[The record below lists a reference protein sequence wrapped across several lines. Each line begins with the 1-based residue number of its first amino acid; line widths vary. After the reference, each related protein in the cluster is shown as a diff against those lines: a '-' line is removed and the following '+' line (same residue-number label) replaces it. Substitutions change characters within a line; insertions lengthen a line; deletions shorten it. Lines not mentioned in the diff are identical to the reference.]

1 MAFPLVRFFLTLT
14 ISLTLLGYL
23 SAQTPNVSK
32 ILTVR
37 DGLPQSYVSGIFQ
50 DRNGFLWIATLN
62 GLGRYD
68 GRGFT
73 NYRHTSADSSGLSS
87 NIILCLFNAGNDD
100 LLLCYMEGK
109 VDLLNTI
116 TGKVVHLWKDKGF
129 ELLVP
134 EARYFK
140 SLIFNSQGKCW
151 MMAGD
156 GGILRIDLRRKTVR
170 HLSLSDL
177 NLREPVIGIMLLND
191 ELALLTKTHLG
202 LCDSAD
208 RVIKKIPYPFK
219 DIWTLN
225 NDIGNIYPPGMRS
238 NGDWVMMD
246 AAGIKIWNPTNG
258 SFNQI
263 PLPRTGGQGK
273 LIARFDSDGN
283 YFFEYNTGIYILSK
297 NDSLIRWSPASP
309 AVKGIPTSM
318 YIDRSGVLW
327 VGTNGYGL
335 RQYNLA
341 KTGLQAYEN
350 SNSFVS
356 DILSHYPISA
366 TQVSKSFLGRS
377 VPYAS
382 RSATWKDTVWIADV
396 NNRGIDPQLA
406 LFVNS
411 RLAVRTFRDA
421 DAAARKEI
429 RSIRFLSFTKEGVLW
444 GIDQHCRLLKFN
456 TGKGDFRSFPPMDL
470 DPGEEIN
477 GMVPDGDSA
486 FYIST
491 NKSLVRWNLVTGIT
505 DQLISLLPSKD
516 LLSIS
521 NDPDNKDILW
531 IGTLSDGLIRLDKLT
546 KKTQVFSIATGLPNN
561 TIYSILPGNDG
572 LFWCSSNKGIFA
584 FDPKNQTVRSFTS
597 RDGLTDDEFNRY
609 YYMVFPDG
617 NLAFGGP
624 LGYTLFNPSQLQT
637 DEFDPP
643 VVLTGL
649 SVTNLPPLS
658 DPLSVVTELFLRYD
672 QNFITAEFAAMQFDL
687 PEKIQY
693 RHRLTGFDKN
703 WVMTGNDNKASYTG
717 LPPGSYTLLLNASN
731 TSGKWGSRIF
741 RLKITISPPFWKTW
755 WFYTAIAVLTG
766 MAIYLFLSVR
776 IRSIKKAHAQKLQ
789 FEREAVKLHAMA
801 LRARMNPH
809 FIFNC
814 LNSIKA
820 LIQEKQDKKAISYL
834 TTFVTLIRKQL
845 NNTDNEISLQDELE
859 TCRLYLELEAMRFD
873 GRIRWQIHVDD
884 ELLGQVSIPP
894 LTLQPI
900 VENAVVHGLLPREEG
915 GQVRILVYRD
925 GPFVSCEIADNGIG
939 RAAAAVYQQK
949 SSRLHQSKGLHL
961 LEERITV
968 HNRLNAGFSSL
979 QTTDLFGPDGN
990 PSGTR
995 VIIQFNTEL

>member
-1 MAFPLVRFFLTLT
+1 MASRLVSFFITLT
-14 ISLTLLGYL
+14 TCLTLLGHL
-23 SAQTPNVSK
+23 AAQVPDVSRT
-32 ILTVR
+32 ITVR
-37 DGLPQSYVSGIFQ
+37 DGLPQSYVSSVFQ
-50 DRNGFLWIATLN
+50 DRNGFLWISTLN

-73 NYRHTSADSSGLSS
+73 NYRHTSSDTSGLSG
-87 NIILCLFNAGNDD
+87 NIIVRLFDAGNDD
-100 LLLCYMEGK
+100 LLLCYMDGK
-109 VDLLNTI
+109 MDMLNTV
-116 TGKVVHLWKDKGF
+116 TTKVVHLWKSKGF
-129 ELLVP
+129 ELPLS
-134 EARYFK
+134 ETRYFR
-140 SLIFNSQGKCW
+140 SLIRNSQGIWW
-151 MMAGD
+151 MMASD
-156 GGILRIDLRRKTVR
+156 GGVYRIDLPRMTVR
-170 HLSLSDL
+170 HLSLADL
-177 NLREPVIGIMLLND
+177 KLQEPVAGIAFI
-191 ELALLTKTHLG
+191 EGRLALLTQTYLYV
-202 LCDSAD
+202 CDSTD
-208 RVIKKIPYPFK
+208 QIIKKISYPFK
-219 DIWTLN
+219 SIQVFKELT
-225 NDIGNIYPPGMRS
+225 NIHSPDVRA
-238 NGDWVMMD
+238 NGDWIITD
-246 AAGIKIWNPTNG
+246 AGGIKIWNPATG
-258 SFNQI
+258 FFNQVS
-263 PLPRTGGQGK
+263 LPRVHGPGK
-273 LIARFDSDGN
+273 LIAGFDHDDN
-283 YFFEYNTGIYILSK
+283 YFFEYNHGIYILLK
-297 NDSLIRWSPASP
+297 NDSLIRWSPANP
-309 AVKGIPTSM
+309 AAKCILT
-318 YIDRSGVLW
+318 YIYTDRSGVLW

-341 KTGLQAYEN
+341 KTSLQGYKN
-350 SNSFVS
+350 NNSFVS
-356 DILSHYPISA
+356 DILGHYHVSPA
-366 TQVSKSFLGRS
+366 QVGRSFLGKS

-382 RSATWKDTVWIADV
+382 RSATWKDTVWIADI
-396 NNRGIDPQLA
+396 NNKGIDPQLA
-406 LFVNS
+406 FFTND

-421 DAAARKEI
+421 DAAARKEMRGI
-429 RSIRFLSFTKEGVLW
+429 QFLTFTKEGILW
-444 GIDQHCRLLKFN
+444 GIDQHYRLLKFN
-456 TGKGDFRSFPPMDL
+456 VQKLYFQSFPPIEL
-470 DPGEEIN
+470 DSGEEIN
-477 GMVPDGDSA
+477 GMVPDGESA

-491 NKSLVRWNLVTGIT
+491 NKSLVRCDIVKGYTEKLV
-505 DQLISLLPSKD
+505 SLLPSKD

-531 IGTLSDGLIRLDKLT
+531 IGTLSDGLIRMDKIT
-546 KKTQVFSIATGLPNN
+546 KNTQVFSIATGLPNN
-561 TIYSILPGNDG
+561 TIYCILPGNDG

-584 FDPKNQTVRSFTS
+584 FNPKNQTVRSFTS

-609 YYMVFPDG
+609 FYMVLPDG

-624 LGYTLFNPSQLQT
+624 LGYTLVNPSKLVT

-649 SVTNLPPLS
+649 NVINWSPLS
-658 DPLSVVTELFLRYD
+658 YPLSAVTELALRYD

-693 RHRLTGFDKN
+693 RYMLNGFDKN
-703 WVMTGNDNKASYTG
+703 WVMIGNDNKAFYTG

-731 TSGKWGSRIF
+731 TSGKWSSYVR

-755 WFYTAIAVLTG
+755 WFYTVIAVLTG

-776 IRSIKKAHAQKLQ
+776 IRSVKRAHAQKLQ

-845 NNTDNEISLQDELE
+845 NNADNEISLQDELE

-873 GRIRWQIHVDD
+873 GRIGWQIHVED
-884 ELLGQVSIPP
+884 ELLGQALVPP

-915 GQVRILVYRD
+915 GQVRIRVYRD
-925 GPFVSCEIADNGIG
+925 GSFVLCEIEDNGIG
-939 RAAAAVYQQK
+939 RAAAAEYRQK

-968 HNRLNAGFSSL
+968 HNRLNEGASSL
-979 QTTDLFGPDGN
+979 HTTDVVGPDGN
-990 PSGTR
+990 PLGTR
-995 VIIQFNTEL
+995 VIIKFNTEL

>member
-1 MAFPLVRFFLTLT
+1 MAFRLVRFLIALTT
-14 ISLTLLGYL
+14 CLTLLDDL
-23 SAQTPNVSK
+23 AAQTSNVSR
-32 ILTVR
+32 IITVR
-37 DGLPQSYVSGIFQ
+37 DGLPQSYVSGVLQ
-50 DRNGFLWIATLN
+50 DSNGFLWIATLN

-68 GRGFT
+68 GREFT
-73 NYRHTSADSSGLSS
+73 NYRYTSADTPGLSG
-87 NIILCLFNAGNDD
+87 NIILYLCNAGNDD
-100 LLLCYMEGK
+100 LLLCYMDGK
-109 VDLLNTI
+109 MDLLNTI
-116 TGKVVHLWKDKGF
+116 TGKVEHLWKNKGF
-129 ELLVP
+129 EWPVA
-134 EARYFK
+134 ETGYFK
-140 SLIFNSQGKCW
+140 SLIRNSRGICW
-151 MMAGD
+151 MMAAD
-156 GGILRIDLRRKTVR
+156 GGVYRIDLPRRRVR
-170 HLSLSDL
+170 HLSMSDL
-177 NLREPVIGIMLLND
+177 NLREAVAGISLLQD
-191 ELALLTKTHLG
+191 ELAVLTQTHLG
-202 LCDSAD
+202 LCDSAG
-208 RVIKKIPYPFK
+208 RMIKKIPYPFK
-219 DIWTLN
+219 SIRTFRDA
-225 NDIGNIYPPGMRS
+225 GNIYSPAVRTD
-238 NGDWVMMD
+238 GDWIIMD
-246 AAGIKIWNPTNG
+246 AAGIIIWNPATG
-258 SFNQI
+258 FFNQM
-263 PLPRTGGQGK
+263 PLHRAAAPGK
-273 LIARFDSDGN
+273 LIAWFDHDGN
-283 YFFEYNTGIYILSK
+283 YFLEYNTGIYLLSK
-297 NDSLIRWSPASP
+297 NDSLIRWSPAKP

-335 RQYNLA
+335 RQYDLA

-350 SNSFVS
+350 NNSFVS
-356 DILSHYPISA
+356 DILSHYHVPA
-366 TQVSKSFLGRS
+366 TEIERSFLGRS
-377 VPYAS
+377 IPYAS

-396 NNRGIDPQLA
+396 NMRSSDPPLA
-406 LFVNS
+406 IFVNG

-421 DAAARKEI
+421 DAPLRKEI

-444 GIDQHCRLLKFN
+444 GIDQHCRPLKFD
-456 TGKGDFRSFPPMDL
+456 TRKLCFQSFPPMDL

-477 GMVPDGDSA
+477 GMVPDGESV
-486 FYIST
+486 FYVST
-491 NKSLVRWNLVTGIT
+491 NKSLVRWDAIKRNTEKLV
-505 DQLISLLPSKD
+505 SLLPSKD

-531 IGTLSDGLIRLDKLT
+531 IGTLSDGLIRMDKIT
-546 KKTQVFSIATGLPNN
+546 KNTQVFSIATGLPNN
-561 TIYSILPGNDG
+561 TIYCILPGNDG

-584 FDPKNQTVRSFTS
+584 FNPKNQTVRSFTS

-609 YYMVFPDG
+609 YYMAFPDG

-658 DPLSVVTELFLRYD
+658 DPLSVVTELSLRYD

-693 RHRLTGFDKN
+693 RHMLTGFDKN

-717 LPPGSYTLLLNASN
+717 LPSGSYTLLLNASN
-731 TSGKWGSRIF
+731 TSGKWGSRILL
-741 RLKITISPPFWKTW
+741 LKITIFPPFWKTW
-755 WFYTAIAVLTG
+755 WFYTAIAVLILT
-766 MAIYLFLSVR
+766 AIYLFLSVR
-776 IRSIKKAHAQKLQ
+776 IRSIKRAHAQKLQ

-820 LIQEKQDKKAISYL
+820 LIQEKQDKKAINYL

-845 NNTDNEISLQDELE
+845 HNTNNEISLQDELE

-873 GRIRWQIHVDD
+873 GRIGWQIHVDD
-884 ELLGQVSIPP
+884 ELLGQALIPP

-900 VENAVVHGLLPREEG
+900 VENAVVHGLLPREER
-915 GQVRILVYRD
+915 GQVRIRVYRD
-925 GPFVSCEIADNGIG
+925 GPFVSCEIEDNGIG

-968 HNRLNAGFSSL
+968 HNRLNEGCSSL
-979 QTTDLFGPDGN
+979 QTTDLFSSDGS

>member
-1 MAFPLVRFFLTLT
+1 M
-14 ISLTLLGYL
+14 
-23 SAQTPNVSK
+23 
-32 ILTVR
+32 
-37 DGLPQSYVSGIFQ
+37 
-50 DRNGFLWIATLN
+50 
-62 GLGRYD
+62 
-68 GRGFT
+68 
-73 NYRHTSADSSGLSS
+73 
-87 NIILCLFNAGNDD
+87 
-100 LLLCYMEGK
+100 
-109 VDLLNTI
+109 
-116 TGKVVHLWKDKGF
+116 
-129 ELLVP
+129 
-134 EARYFK
+134 
-140 SLIFNSQGKCW
+140 
-151 MMAGD
+151 
-156 GGILRIDLRRKTVR
+156 
-170 HLSLSDL
+170 
-177 NLREPVIGIMLLND
+177 
-191 ELALLTKTHLG
+191 
-202 LCDSAD
+202 
-208 RVIKKIPYPFK
+208 
-219 DIWTLN
+219 
-225 NDIGNIYPPGMRS
+225 
-238 NGDWVMMD
+238 
-246 AAGIKIWNPTNG
+246 
-258 SFNQI
+258 
-263 PLPRTGGQGK
+263 
-273 LIARFDSDGN
+273 
-283 YFFEYNTGIYILSK
+283 LSK

-309 AVKGIPTSM
+309 GVKGIPTSM
-318 YIDRSGVLW
+318 YVDQSGVLW

-335 RQYNLA
+335 RQYDLA

-350 SNSFVS
+350 NNSFVS
-356 DILSHYPISA
+356 DILGHYHVSA
-366 TQVSKSFLGRS
+366 TEIERSFLGRS

-382 RSATWKDTVWIADV
+382 RSVTWKDTVWIADV
-396 NNRGIDPQLA
+396 NRRSVDPPLA
-406 LFVNS
+406 LFING
-411 RLAVRTFRDA
+411 RLVVRNFRDA
-421 DAAARKEI
+421 DAAAKKET
-429 RSIRFLSFTKEGVLW
+429 RSIRFLSVTREGVLW
-444 GIDQHCRLLKFN
+444 GIDQHCRPLKFD
-456 TGKGDFRSFPPMDL
+456 TWKGSFRSFPAMDL

-477 GMVPDGDSA
+477 GMVPDGESA

-491 NKSLVRWNLVTGIT
+491 NKSLVWWDVITGNTEKLVP
-505 DQLISLLPSKD
+505 LLPSKD

-521 NDPDNKDILW
+521 NDPDDKDILW
-531 IGTLSDGLIRLDKLT
+531 IGTLSDGLIRLDKIT

-584 FDPKNQTVRSFTS
+584 FNPKNQTVRSFTS

-658 DPLSVVTELFLRYD
+658 DPLSVVTKLFLRYD

-693 RHRLTGFDKN
+693 RHMLTGFDKN
-703 WVMTGNDNKASYTG
+703 WIITGNDNKASYTG
-717 LPPGSYTLLLNASN
+717 LPSGSYTLLLNASN
-731 TSGKWGSRIF
+731 TSGKWGSRIL
-741 RLKITISPPFWKTW
+741 RLNITISPPFWKTW
-755 WFYTAIAVLTG
+755 WFYTVLAVLTG
-766 MAIYLFLSVR
+766 MAIYFFLNVR
-776 IRSIKKAHAQKLQ
+776 IRSIKKVHAQKLQ

-820 LIQEKQDKKAISYL
+820 LIQEKQDKKAINYL

-845 NNTDNEISLQDELE
+845 NNTNNEISLQDELE

-873 GRIRWQIHVDD
+873 GRIGWEIQVGD
-884 ELLGQVSIPP
+884 ELLGQTLIPP

-915 GQVRILVYRD
+915 GQVRIRVYRD
-925 GPFVSCEIADNGIG
+925 GAFVSCEIEDNGIG

-968 HNRLNAGFSSL
+968 HNRLNEGVSSL
-979 QTTDLFGPDGN
+979 QTTDLFGADGS

-995 VIIQFNTEL
+995 VKIKFNTGL

>member
-1 MAFPLVRFFLTLT
+1 MAPRLVGFFITLT
-14 ISLTLLGYL
+14 IYLILLGDL
-23 SAQTPNVSK
+23 AAQTPNVSR
-32 ILTVR
+32 IVTVR

-50 DRNGFLWIATLN
+50 DSNGFLWIATLN

-73 NYRHTSADSSGLSS
+73 NYRHTSADTSGLSG
-87 NIILCLFNAGNDD
+87 NIILHLFDAGKND
-100 LLLCYMEGK
+100 LLLCYMDGK
-109 VDLLNTI
+109 MDLLNTI
-116 TGKVVHLWKDKGF
+116 TAKVVHLWKNKGF
-129 ELLVP
+129 ELLVS
-134 EARYFK
+134 ETSYFK
-140 SLIFNSQGKCW
+140 SLIRNSLGICW

-156 GGILRIDLRRKTVR
+156 GGIYRIDLPRMTVR
-170 HLSLSDL
+170 HLSPADL
-177 NLREPVIGIMLLND
+177 KLPEPVTGIKLLKD
-191 ELALLTKTHLG
+191 ELVLMTQTHLS
-202 LCDSAD
+202 LCDSAGQI
-208 RVIKKIPYPFK
+208 IKNTPYPFK
-219 DIWTLN
+219 SIRAFNTEAR
-225 NDIGNIYPPGMRS
+225 NILSSDVRT
-238 NGDWVMMD
+238 NGDWIIKD
-246 AAGIKIWNPTNG
+246 ATGIKIWNPTTG
-258 SFNQI
+258 FFYRI
-263 PLPRTGGQGK
+263 PLPVHAPGK
-273 LIARFDSDGN
+273 LIARFDHDGN

-335 RQYNLA
+335 RQYNLT
-341 KTGLQAYEN
+341 KTGMQAYEN
-350 SNSFVS
+350 NNSFVS
-356 DILSHYPISA
+356 DILGHYHVSA
-366 TQVSKSFLGRS
+366 TQVGRSFLGRS

-396 NNRGIDPQLA
+396 NTRGSDLQLA
-406 LFVNS
+406 LFING
-411 RLAVRTFRDA
+411 RLSVRTFRDE

-429 RSIRFLSFTKEGVLW
+429 RSFRFLSFTKEGVLW
-444 GIDQHCRLLKFN
+444 GIDQHCRPLKFN
-456 TGKGDFRSFPPMDL
+456 TWKGNFQSFPPMDL

-477 GMVPDGDSA
+477 GMVPDGESV

-491 NKSLVRWNLVTGIT
+491 NKSLIRWDVITENTEKLV
-505 DQLISLLPSKD
+505 SLLPSKD

-521 NDPDNKDILW
+521 NDPDNKEILW
-531 IGTLSDGLIRLDKLT
+531 IGTLSDGLIRLDKIT
-546 KKTQVFSIATGLPNN
+546 KNTQVFSIATGLPNN
-561 TIYSILPGNDG
+561 TIYCILPGNDG

-584 FDPKNQTVRSFTS
+584 FNPKNQTVRSFTS

-658 DPLSVVTELFLRYD
+658 DPLSLVTELSLRSD

-693 RHRLTGFDKN
+693 RHMLTGFDKN

-731 TSGKWGSRIF
+731 TSGKWGSRIL

-755 WFYTAIAVLTG
+755 WFYTVIAVLVLL
-766 MAIYLFLSVR
+766 AIYLFLSVR
-776 IRSIKKAHAQKLQ
+776 IRSVKRAHAQKLQ

-820 LIQEKQDKKAISYL
+820 LIQEKQDKKAINYL

-845 NNTDNEISLQDELE
+845 NNTNNEICLQDELE
-859 TCRLYLELEAMRFD
+859 TCRLYLELEVMRFD
-873 GRIRWQIHVDD
+873 GRIGWEIHVDD
-884 ELLGQVSIPP
+884 ELLGQTLIPP

-915 GQVRILVYRD
+915 GQIRIRVYRD
-925 GPFVSCEIADNGIG
+925 GPFVSCEIEDNGIG
-939 RAAAAVYQQK
+939 RDAAAVYQQK

-968 HNRLNAGFSSL
+968 HNRLNGGVSSL
-979 QTTDLFGPDGN
+979 QTTDLLGPDGA
-990 PSGTR
+990 SLGTR